1 MSKIW
6 RLYEHSI
13 KSDLSSYVKS
23 AVRAVKKMLLLK
35 VIVMSDTSFARV
47 YSYKLRIN
55 KKKTSS

>member
-6 RLYEHSI
+6 RLYEDSI

-35 VIVMSDTSFARV
+35 VIVMS
-47 YSYKLRIN
+47 
-55 KKKTSS
+55 